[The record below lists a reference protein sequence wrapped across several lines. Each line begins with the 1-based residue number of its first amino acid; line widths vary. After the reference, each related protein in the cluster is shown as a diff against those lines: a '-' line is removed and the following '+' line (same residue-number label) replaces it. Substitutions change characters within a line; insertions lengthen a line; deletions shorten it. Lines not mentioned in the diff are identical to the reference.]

1 MNRLKKAL
9 CLILPACLTAALAA
23 CTPQN
28 QMGDPQPVPV
38 NLSVPEQREREVK
51 QGDVFVAPDGDDAN
65 PGTAEAPVRTPQ
77 RAVELARSLNK
88 EEKVIFLVDGEYNV
102 SAITLTQADSGI
114 TFYAENEAVFNGG
127 LTLHAADFQPY
138 EGDIRVL
145 DLSGYGVTAD
155 RIGQVRAFGQ
165 YNTAEKYD
173 ASGSLYCELFCN
185 GKRMTLSRYPNT
197 GEYLYTG
204 KIVDNGDSREVYTS
218 AGTQTNAGWE
228 TMKFPRG
235 GTFEAPADVIERV
248 KSWAQSP
255 DVWMFGYFQYDWADS
270 TTPLASVGD
279 NTITTEYASVY
290 GFKEGA
296 PYYFFNVFEEL
307 DQEGEWYID
316 RDGLKLYFIPPAG
329 FEQQTVELSLETE
342 NLVTIDGAENVT
354 FDGITFTGTRASAIK
369 GSGNH
374 ITIRGCTI
382 RNVGE
387 NAIELTGEHIL
398 AEDNEIT
405 ATGKGGL
412 ILTGGDRQT
421 LQSSGNVATNN
432 LIHDWSQVYR
442 TYQAAVSLNGVG
454 GTCSHN
460 EIYNSPHEAI
470 TYTGNNHIIEYN
482 VIHDVVLE
490 SSDAGAIYAGRSWS
504 SYGNVIR
511 YNCIYNIG
519 SGEFAPSGI
528 YFDDALS
535 GQQAYGNFL
544 LNIPG
549 CGFLLGGG
557 RDLMIENNLIVNAG
571 VPIQY
576 DDRAIAGIEDGGWF
590 THANTPDSTLWKS
603 LEEVDIHSEVW
614 ENAYPELA
622 ALSDDFENTDDPAF
636 AANPAGSTVK
646 SNVVVNRKKTMG
658 DFARRVEQYSEVYN
672 NFAYRLKANPFE
684 SAGIYQL
691 TQPPEGF
698 EQLPFGQMGRTA
710 TCSPERSS

>member
-1 MNRLKKAL
+1 MKRFKKIICFL
-9 CLILPACLTAALAA
+9 LPACLLTSFAA
-23 CTPQN
+23 CSQSPK
-28 QMGDPQPVPV
+28 MGERLAEPT
-38 NLSVPEQREREVK
+38 NLSAPQQRDREEK
-51 QGDVFVAPDGDDAN
+51 QGDIFVSPTGDDAN
-65 PGTAEAPVRTPQ
+65 PGTAESPVRTPQ
-77 RAVELARSLNK
+77 RAVELARSLNQG
-88 EEKVIFLVDGEYNV
+88 EKVISLADGEYNI
-102 SAITLTQADSGI
+102 SAITLTQEDSGI
-114 TFYAENEAVFNGG
+114 TFYAENQAVFNGG
-127 LTLHAADFQPY
+127 LTLDPADFKPY
-138 EGDIRVL
+138 EGDILVL
-145 DLSGYGVTAD
+145 DLSRYGITPD
-155 RIGQVRAFGQ
+155 RIGNVRAFGQ

-173 ASGSLYCELFCN
+173 AAGSLYCELFCN
-185 GKRMTLSRYPNT
+185 NERMTLSRYPNK

-204 KIVDNGDSREVYTS
+204 KIVDNGDSKEVYTS
-218 AGTQTNAGWE
+218 AGTQTNADWE

-235 GTFEAPADVIERV
+235 GTFEVSSDVVERV
-248 KSWAQSP
+248 KSWEQSP

-270 TTPLASVGD
+270 TTPLAAVGD
-279 NTITTEYASVY
+279 HTLTTEYASVY
-290 GFKEGA
+290 GFKEGT

-316 RDGLKLYFIPPAG
+316 RDGLKLYFIPPEG
-329 FEQQTVELSLETE
+329 FEQHPLELSLETG

-354 FDGITFTGTRASAIK
+354 FDGITFTGTRASAVK
-369 GSGNH
+369 GSGNN
-374 ITIRGCTI
+374 IVVRGCTI

-387 NAIELTGEHIL
+387 NAIELTGDRNRV
-398 AEDNEIT
+398 EDNEIT
-405 ATGKGGL
+405 ATGKGGV

-421 LQSSGNVATNN
+421 LQSSENVVSNN
-432 LIHDWSQVYR
+432 LIYDWSQVYR

-460 EIYNSPHEAI
+460 EIYDSPHEAI

-535 GQQAYGNFL
+535 GQEAYGNFL

-549 CGFLLGGG
+549 NGFLLGGG
-557 RDLMIENNLIVNAG
+557 RDLKIENNLIVNAAT
-571 VPIQY
+571 PIFY

-614 ENAYPELA
+614 KNAYPELA
-622 ALSDDFENTDDPAF
+622 DLSDDFEHTDDPAF
-636 AANPAGSTVK
+636 AANPAGSSVKNNVTV
-646 SNVVVNRKKTMG
+646 NEKKG
-658 DFARRVEQYSEVYN
+658 ANDIAKRAEQYSEIVN
-672 NFAYRLKANPFE
+672 NFTYRLKANPFTADGVYLLSQP
-684 SAGIYQL
+684 SAD
-691 TQPPEGF
+691 F
-698 EQLPFGQMGRTA
+698 EQLPFDQMGRLY
-710 TCSPERSS
+710 TCRTDR